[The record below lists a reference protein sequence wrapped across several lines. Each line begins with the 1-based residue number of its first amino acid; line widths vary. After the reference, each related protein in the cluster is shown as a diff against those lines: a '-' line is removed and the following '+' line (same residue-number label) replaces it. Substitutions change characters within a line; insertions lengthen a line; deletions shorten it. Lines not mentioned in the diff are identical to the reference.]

1 MSSEQIEYL
10 EVTVTP
16 KVILFQSVDEETENT
31 YTVLACTVG
40 EEDKEKVNI
49 NNFGNITIS
58 GDNLT
63 DLTIDVPRKV
73 LLTPSVSSKYPDGY
87 TARIPID
94 PIPDNAEDQWTFL
107 STIITENNVNAFR
120 QVFDDDEK
128 IISII
133 MEPKNHEKIKRHVI
147 GYKEKRLAKLIQS
160 IKEREEYARAYVLLS
175 EYEMTDNMIHKI
187 YNKYLDVSVI
197 ENILKNN
204 IFKFT
209 EVNNIGFKK
218 IDDIYLKMES
228 SKKEDEGR
236 IKSGLAYYLEEN
248 QNDGNT
254 RLSKHK
260 LLQGTQALLDIP
272 LPLIRDCL
280 NKYTVKIS
288 IEDFGK
294 ILTILN
300 ENDKVEIVDFNGKY
314 STRSAFLAE
323 YSVFV
328 DITDRTGVQPNLLE
342 YDMDDMINRF
352 QEKEGFILSDEQRQ
366 FFLDLYKNQVSF
378 LIGNAGS
385 GKCLTNS
392 TMIPTPNGFVRN
404 GDLKVGSYVFDRLG
418 NKTKILGVYPQ
429 GMKKVFKVI
438 LSDGREVL
446 CNDEHIWTTF
456 TSKGNFKNRTVREML
471 DLGLFATDSRPKK
484 DGTQRRTSKFAIPAN
499 ECVDYEEKELG
510 LDPYL
515 LGVLI
520 ANGGLTEKYLTV
532 STNDEFIIKKISK
545 IQSYSYRK
553 NSSNN
558 YNWNFKY
565 GNKIYT
571 DSEQGRFSVK
581 TKDIVP
587 ESLMVTSKYKHIP
600 REYLESSKEQR
611 LELLKGLMDND
622 GTIGVAPRYNCSYST
637 ISPQLRDDVL
647 ELVRSLGYK
656 ATVSIDDR
664 VGVEHHKNIS
674 YEINILIPN
683 SEKHNLFSLPR
694 KLERVK
700 EAQLLKEKNRRYDRV
715 EISDI
720 IDMGYEE
727 EMTCIMV
734 DNDEHLYLCND
745 FVVTHNTTS
754 QKVLLQYAKE
764 TGQTITFLAPTGIA
778 RKKLE
783 EYTGHKAYTIHTFV
797 LSKDMPVTNIYFI
810 DESSM
815 VDVMLAQKLLS
826 RIPMGAKIVFA
837 GDDGQIPSVSFGNF
851 LYDCI
856 NNDTVFVNRYTKIFR
871 QKEGGILDIVTR
883 IKHGQAFL
891 PNVFRERKVFG
902 KNCVFDL
909 KVPKGQA
916 TLADKAVQ
924 AYKNTIGKKDKYK
937 EEDVI
942 IITPTK
948 KGANGTV
955 SINNAIQKFMNP
967 PSQDKEQ
974 FESMTNKVDVIFRV
988 GDLVMNRK
996 NYKEIK
1002 TYHQIGETFVDTAD
1016 FISIVNGDM
1025 GKIIAIDN
1033 GRKDVY
1039 VEFDGQIVK
1048 FNMQKFNSGL
1058 VIHGWCITGH
1068 KSQGS
1073 EYKVVICIIDKGS
1086 AFQMNGNLL
1095 YTMTSRAKELLL
1107 VLGDSQ
1113 TINRSLQKFENLRR
1127 ETNLL
1132 YFFKM
1137 YDKLKELNG
1146 DALHE

>member
-31 YTVLACTVG
+31 YTVLACNVG
-40 EEDKEKVNI
+40 KEDKEKVNI
-49 NNFGNITIS
+49 NDFGNITIS

-120 QVFDDDEK
+120 QVFSDGDK

-133 MEPKNHEKIKRHVI
+133 MEPNNHEKIKRHVI
-147 GYKEKRLAKLIQS
+147 GYKEKRLAKLIES
-160 IKEREEYARAYVLLS
+160 IKEREEYARAYILLS
-175 EYEMTDNMIHKI
+175 EYDMTDNMIHKI
-187 YNKYLDVSVI
+187 YNKYLDVTVI
-197 ENILKNN
+197 ENILKKN
-204 IFKFT
+204 IFQFT
-209 EVNNIGFKK
+209 EVSNIGFKK
-218 IDDIYLKMES
+218 IDDIYLKMENS
-228 SKKEDEGR
+228 TKEDEGR

-272 LPLIRDCL
+272 LQLIKDCL
-280 NKYTVKIS
+280 KKYSIKIS
-288 IEDFGK
+288 LEDFGD
-294 ILTILN
+294 ILN
-300 ENDKVEIVDFNGKY
+300 ILNDNQKVEIIDFNGKY

-323 YSVFV
+323 YSLFV
-328 DITDRTGVQPNLLE
+328 DITERTGVKPNLLE
-342 YDMDDMINRF
+342 YDMDEMINRF
-352 QEKEGFILSDEQRQ
+352 QEKEGFVLSDEQRQ

-385 GKCLTNS
+385 GK
-392 TMIPTPNGFVRN
+392 
-404 GDLKVGSYVFDRLG
+404 
-418 NKTKILGVYPQ
+418 
-429 GMKKVFKVI
+429 
-438 LSDGREVL
+438 
-446 CNDEHIWTTF
+446 
-456 TSKGNFKNRTVREML
+456 
-471 DLGLFATDSRPKK
+471 
-484 DGTQRRTSKFAIPAN
+484 
-499 ECVDYEEKELG
+499 
-510 LDPYL
+510 
-515 LGVLI
+515 
-520 ANGGLTEKYLTV
+520 
-532 STNDEFIIKKISK
+532 
-545 IQSYSYRK
+545 
-553 NSSNN
+553 
-558 YNWNFKY
+558 
-565 GNKIYT
+565 
-571 DSEQGRFSVK
+571 
-581 TKDIVP
+581 
-587 ESLMVTSKYKHIP
+587 
-600 REYLESSKEQR
+600 
-611 LELLKGLMDND
+611 
-622 GTIGVAPRYNCSYST
+622 
-637 ISPQLRDDVL
+637 
-647 ELVRSLGYK
+647 
-656 ATVSIDDR
+656 
-664 VGVEHHKNIS
+664 
-674 YEINILIPN
+674 
-683 SEKHNLFSLPR
+683 
-694 KLERVK
+694 
-700 EAQLLKEKNRRYDRV
+700 
-715 EISDI
+715 
-720 IDMGYEE
+720 
-727 EMTCIMV
+727 
-734 DNDEHLYLCND
+734 
-745 FVVTHNTTS
+745 TTS

-797 LSKDMPVTNIYFI
+797 LSKDMPITNIYFI

-826 RIPMGAKIVFA
+826 RIPFGAKIVFA

-856 NNDTVFVNRYTKIFR
+856 NNDTVFVSRYTKIFR

-902 KNCVFDL
+902 RNCVFDL
-909 KVPKGQA
+909 KIPKGQA
-916 TLADKAVQ
+916 TWADKAVQ
-924 AYKNTIGKKDKYK
+924 AYKNTIAKKDKYK

-948 KGANGTV
+948 KGDNGTV

-974 FESMTNKVDVIFRV
+974 FESMTNRTDVVFRV

-1002 TYHQIGETFVDTAD
+1002 TYHKIGETFMDTAD
-1016 FISIVNGDM
+1016 YISIVNGDM
-1025 GKIIAIDN
+1025 GKIVAIDN

-1039 VEFDGQIVK
+1039 VEFDDNIVK

-1073 EYKVVICIIDKGS
+1073 EYKVVICIVDKSS

-1113 TINRSLQKFENLRR
+1113 TINRSLKKFENLRR

-1146 DALHE
+1146 NAVHE

>member
-328 DITDRTGVQPNLLE
+328 DITDRTGIKPNLLE

-385 GKCLTNS
+385 GK
-392 TMIPTPNGFVRN
+392 
-404 GDLKVGSYVFDRLG
+404 
-418 NKTKILGVYPQ
+418 
-429 GMKKVFKVI
+429 
-438 LSDGREVL
+438 
-446 CNDEHIWTTF
+446 
-456 TSKGNFKNRTVREML
+456 
-471 DLGLFATDSRPKK
+471 
-484 DGTQRRTSKFAIPAN
+484 
-499 ECVDYEEKELG
+499 
-510 LDPYL
+510 
-515 LGVLI
+515 
-520 ANGGLTEKYLTV
+520 
-532 STNDEFIIKKISK
+532 
-545 IQSYSYRK
+545 
-553 NSSNN
+553 
-558 YNWNFKY
+558 
-565 GNKIYT
+565 
-571 DSEQGRFSVK
+571 
-581 TKDIVP
+581 
-587 ESLMVTSKYKHIP
+587 
-600 REYLESSKEQR
+600 
-611 LELLKGLMDND
+611 
-622 GTIGVAPRYNCSYST
+622 
-637 ISPQLRDDVL
+637 
-647 ELVRSLGYK
+647 
-656 ATVSIDDR
+656 
-664 VGVEHHKNIS
+664 
-674 YEINILIPN
+674 
-683 SEKHNLFSLPR
+683 
-694 KLERVK
+694 
-700 EAQLLKEKNRRYDRV
+700 
-715 EISDI
+715 
-720 IDMGYEE
+720 
-727 EMTCIMV
+727 
-734 DNDEHLYLCND
+734 
-745 FVVTHNTTS
+745 TTS
-754 QKVLLQYAKE
+754 QKVLLQYARE

-909 KVPKGQA
+909 KVPRGQA

-996 NYKEIK
+996 NYKEVK